1 MRVTHDIQASSSA
14 DIEQIH
20 GMQTIVDAMD
30 TISGLLSSLA
40 NSYRFVSAKDDQDS
54 NCDHPSSSHTGAE
67 MNRDYVPISKR
78 LLLNFKEA
86 AMLLS
91 MSEASLRDLV
101 HKGQGPENVRR
112 GKRVCFTQEGLKKY
126 VDGLPREYPYQDII
140 ETINAKGS
148 RPATIEEQ
156 RAFGV

>member
-1 MRVTHDIQASSSA
+1 MNTVNNTANLKIMDNELILNIDEILGPLEAFLRFIQPLLDGSTH
-14 DIEQIH
+14 ETLT
-20 GMQTIVDAMD
+20 GMHAQLTRRDKDVD
-30 TISGLLSSLA
+30 
-40 NSYRFVSAKDDQDS
+40 Q
-54 NCDHPSSSHTGAE
+54 
-67 MNRDYVPISKR
+67 VPFTDR

-112 GKRVCFTQEGLKKY
+112 GKRVCFTNEGLQRY
-126 VDGLPREYPYQDII
+126 VDGLPREYPYQGVI
-140 ETINAKGS
+140 ETIKAKGS
-148 RPATIEEQ
+148 RPTTIEEH

>member
-1 MRVTHDIQASSSA
+1 MTSTDVLEQSFPEYCHNNVDVVKLIDALEVIANFISQYKDRQTPHYIEVASETTA
-14 DIEQIH
+14 EPTRTKGRGQDKQINNAPL
-20 GMQTIVDAMD
+20 TD
-30 TISGLLSSLA
+30 
-40 NSYRFVSAKDDQDS
+40 
-54 NCDHPSSSHTGAE
+54 
-67 MNRDYVPISKR
+67 R

-148 RPATIEEQ
+148 RPATIEE
-156 RAFGV
+156 RRVFGV

>member
-1 MRVTHDIQASSSA
+1 MTSKQVH
-14 DIEQIH
+14 EQPLLEYCHNKAEVVKLINALEFIAVSIREFNDR
-20 GMQTIVDAMD
+20 QTSHCIDV
-30 TISGLLSSLA
+30 A
-40 NSYRFVSAKDDQDS
+40 NVNKPKQSKTGSRKQDQHA
-54 NCDHPSSSHTGAE
+54 NT
-67 MNRDYVPISKR
+67 VPITER
-78 LLLNFKEA
+78 HLLNFREA

-140 ETINAKGS
+140 EAINANGS